1 MNNFGRLGWAFALL
15 GVGGAAAA
23 VTRLD
28 IPLMRALPPPSTPH
42 ELMGAAM
49 GAGAGAGGRAVLPMA
64 PIQTLPQLLRRSQR
78 RERNPAELGRVTG
91 IPQLG
96 GKKVGG
102 GQLGAGV
109 GDPHLLPGPPQ
120 DTALL
125 LLAQY

>member
-49 GAGAGAGGRAVLPMA
+49 GAGAGAGGRAVLPMVRVVGEGGE
-64 PIQTLPQLLRRSQR
+64 PGGVYEERQRSGWKL
-78 RERNPAELGRVTG
+78 EGDGEEVTG
-91 IPQLG
+91 WE
-96 GKKVGG
+96 
-102 GQLGAGV
+102 
-109 GDPHLLPGPPQ
+109 
-120 DTALL
+120 TSE
-125 LLAQY
+125 